1 MRSIP
6 FRVFGIEPMRWAG
19 TAWGRMNALIV
30 GTGEYSTGFVGGQA
44 SQSDKGAGVI
54 GLCLFHQRALGN
66 IERVLMAGTNGT
78 KFVGIREHLDQV
90 LGRRYRN
97 LSTDF
102 ESFPADDCE
111 RDAEAYLKA
120 MDQLSP
126 GDCVFIFTPDNLHF
140 EIGMAAVEHGLHVLL
155 AKPIVQTVADHKT
168 LTEAAERKG
177 VLVAMEVHKRW
188 DPVYVDARDR
198 IRELGDFSLFNA
210 YMSQPKS
217 QLETFRAW
225 AGKSSDIS
233 YYLNTHHIDF
243 HNWAIG
249 HRAEPVSVT
258 ALGSTGVARSQGI
271 ETEDT
276 ISLAVK
282 WKNAESGTLGT
293 ALYTA
298 SWIAPKSDV
307 HSQQRFHYMGHAGE
321 IQVDQAHRGYQIATD
336 ADGLSSPNPM
346 FMKYRANEDGEFVGA
361 SGYGYQSIEAFIQA
375 SDSVN
380 VGDSV
385 ISDWDR
391 KLATARQTLPVTA
404 ILEAGR
410 RSLIADGA
418 PIQIADL

>member
-1 MRSIP
+1 
-6 FRVFGIEPMRWAG
+6 
-19 TAWGRMNALIV
+19 MNTLIV

-54 GLCLFHQRALGN
+54 GLSLFHQRALGN
-66 IERVLMAGTNGT
+66 VERVLMAGSNGT
-78 KFVGIREHLDQV
+78 KFPGIRAHLDRM
-90 LGRRYRN
+90 LGQRYRN
-97 LSTDF
+97 LSIDF

-111 RDAEAYLKA
+111 RDTAAYLKA

-140 EIGMAAVEHGLHVLL
+140 SIGMAAVERGLHVLV
-155 AKPIVQTVADHKT
+155 AKPIVQTVADHRA
-168 LTEAAERKG
+168 LIEAGDRKG
-177 VLVAMEVHKRW
+177 VIVAMEVHKRW
-188 DPVYVDARDR
+188 DPIYVDARDR
-198 IRELGDFSLFNA
+198 IRELGDFSFFNA
-210 YMSQPKS
+210 YMSQPKL

-243 HNWAIG
+243 HNWAVG
-249 HRAEPVSVT
+249 KRAAPISVT
-258 ALGSTGVARSQGI
+258 ALGATGVAQVQGI

-282 WKNAESGTLGT
+282 WQNTESGNLGT

-298 SWIAPKSDV
+298 SWIAPQSDV

-321 IQVDQAHRGYQIATD
+321 IQVDQAHRGYQVATD
-336 ADGLSSPNPM
+336 ADGFSSPNPM
-346 FMKYRANEDGEFVGA
+346 FMKYRPNEDGEFVGA

-375 SDSVN
+375 ANSVN
-380 VGDSV
+380 EGESTTQ
-385 ISDWDR
+385 DWDS
-391 KLATARQTLPVTA
+391 KLATARQVLPVTA

-410 RSLIADGA
+410 RSLDEGGVS
-418 PIQIADL
+418 IQIADL